1 MQSSV
6 ALIIL
11 LATANHL
18 NADENAPARTEPGQ
32 KYLQECIRNPA
43 IPMIVDAT
51 VTGFNKSGH
60 GKLMVHA
67 IYRAAS
73 VDQKGQTIS
82 NRVKPGNITP
92 PGWIRGYE
100 FLAVNSF
107 VNPFTGKPRKPSKE
121 IMPLNVLLQGQPGR
135 YLFFLDGELL
145 YRSADNRFPIRKA
158 KNGRLE
164 VGTKSASCNPAFIPG
179 GPPWQPLDT
188 VVKLIP
194 GQQ

>member
-6 ALIIL
+6 ALILL
-11 LATANHL
+11 LATINRL
-18 NADENAPARTEPGQ
+18 NADENNPARTEPGQ

-51 VTGFNKSGH
+51 VTGFNKLGH

-73 VDQKGQTIS
+73 VDPKGQIIS
-82 NRVKPGNITP
+82 SRVKPGSITP
-92 PGWIRGYE
+92 PEWIRGYE

-107 VNPFTGKPRKPSKE
+107 VNPFTGKARKPSKA
-121 IMPLNVLLQGQPGR
+121 IMPLKVLLQGQPGR

-145 YRSADNRFPIRKA
+145 YRSDDNRFPIRQA

-179 GPPWQPLDT
+179 GPPWKPLET